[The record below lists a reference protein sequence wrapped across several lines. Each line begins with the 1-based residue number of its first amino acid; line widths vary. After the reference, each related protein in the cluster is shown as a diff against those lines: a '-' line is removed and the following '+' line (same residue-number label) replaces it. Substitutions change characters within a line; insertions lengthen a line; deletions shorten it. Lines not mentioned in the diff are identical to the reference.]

1 MNKDEFYKLYWRQYQ
16 FLEKEVLDTDAYVTI
31 DNKNSAAFSAQYVK
45 LFLNLC
51 SEIDTLAEQLREM
64 IAERHEDC
72 DIDTKGP
79 TILKKIAAVKI
90 EFEKLGEMY
99 VITKAEYDS
108 WKNIPFLKFDDTSSD
123 SWWRDYNL
131 VKHCRN
137 EMMEGSNKYNYEK
150 ANLKNTLKALSAFYL
165 LCCLTNQFLDE
176 NAPDLKSEIFETGY
190 GLIQVREPRPEPM
203 FKDFVRPVIIR
214 VLKADNRVLGAGGT
228 C

>member
-16 FLEKEVLDTDAYVTI
+16 LLEKEVLDTDAYVTI

-79 TILKKIAAVKI
+79 TILKRIAAVKI

-99 VITKAEYDS
+99 VITKAQYDS

-190 GLIQVREPRPEPM
+190 GLIQVREPRPEPR
-203 FKDFVRPVIIR
+203 FKDSVRPVIIKG
-214 VLKADNRVLGAGGT
+214 LKADNRVLGAGGT

>member
-1 MNKDEFYKLYWRQYQ
+1 MKKDEFYKLYWRQYQ
-16 FLEKEVLDTDAYVTI
+16 LLEKEVLDTDAYVTI
-31 DNKNSAAFSAQYVK
+31 EGKNSAAFSAQYVK

-64 IAERHEDC
+64 IAEKHEDC

-99 VITKAEYDS
+99 VITKAQYDS

-131 VKHCRN
+131 VKHYRN

>member
-16 FLEKEVLDTDAYVTI
+16 FLEKEVLNTDAYVTI

>member
-16 FLEKEVLDTDAYVTI
+16 LLEKEVLDTDAYVTI

>member
-1 MNKDEFYKLYWRQYQ
+1 MKKDEFYKLYWRQYQ
-16 FLEKEVLDTDAYVTI
+16 LLEKEVLDTDAYVTI
-31 DNKNSAAFSAQYVK
+31 DGKNSAAFSAQYVK

-64 IAERHEDC
+64 IAEKHEDC

-99 VITKAEYDS
+99 VITKAQYDS

-131 VKHCRN
+131 VKHYRN

-190 GLIQVREPRPEPM
+190 GLIQAREPRPEPR
-203 FKDFVRPVIIR
+203 FKYSVRTVIIKG
-214 VLKADNRVLGAGGT
+214 LKADNRVLGAGGT

>member
-1 MNKDEFYKLYWRQYQ
+1 MKKDEFYKLYWRQYQ
-16 FLEKEVLDTDAYVTI
+16 LLEKEVLDTDAYVTI
-31 DNKNSAAFSAQYVK
+31 DGKNSAAFSAQYVK

-64 IAERHEDC
+64 IAEKHEDC

-99 VITKAEYDS
+99 VITKAQYDS

-131 VKHCRN
+131 VKHYRN

>member
-1 MNKDEFYKLYWRQYQ
+1 MYKEKYMNKDEFYKLYWRQYQ
-16 FLEKEVLDTDAYVTI
+16 LLEKEVLDTDAYVTI

-64 IAERHEDC
+64 I
-72 DIDTKGP
+72 
-79 TILKKIAAVKI
+79 LKRIAAVKI

-99 VITKAEYDS
+99 VITKAQYDS

-190 GLIQVREPRPEPM
+190 GLI
-203 FKDFVRPVIIR
+203 
-214 VLKADNRVLGAGGT
+214 
-228 C
+228 